1 MKKRTKLLASILAVA
16 MATTS
21 FASCFGGGDD
31 SEFYTIDYYFVQN
44 GTLTPQDL
52 NVVEDAMNVI
62 LEQEL
67 EAHVAL
73 HPVPAWSYDEK
84 LNLLINSGDKFDICF
99 TSSWVNN
106 YKGKIAK
113 EAYLD
118 ITEMLPEYAPTL
130 YANVDSSLYE
140 ALKVDGKIYGILNLQ
155 ILPRTPGYAVE
166 KTSWEAFCAETGF
179 SAADVKKS
187 QDIEPYL
194 AYVKANYSDA
204 EFIFQPLDPSGLI
217 VEGGFDDI
225 MGITYP
231 GAVSVADDPSDGLTV
246 VNQFATD
253 FYKNAFQMSV
263 DFYKKGYIHNALEKS
278 YDYTKGYCWNL
289 ATWKPGADG
298 EQTQQAGGRE
308 MVTFPIGESVMY
320 NSWLLSNINAISAT
334 SEDPVKSLKF
344 LELLNTNKEL
354 YSLITFG
361 VEGKHYTKLSDT
373 RAEVIANTK
382 YTMSTVG
389 WQFSNQF
396 NAYLLPGQEDGVW
409 EKTAALNES
418 AKHSPLIGF
427 SFDSNKVDL
436 QLTNCYQAYMEYI
449 NEFIYGIDTEAGQFE
464 RQYNKFLTK
473 LNLAGAETIIAE
485 MQSQLDAYLASK

>member
-1 MKKRTKLLASILAVA
+1 MKKGKKLLSALLSLLVA
-16 MATTS
+16 TGA
-21 FASCFGGGDD
+21 FAGCESGDD
-31 SEFYTIDYYFVQN
+31 GAFYTIDYYFIQN

-52 NVVEDAMNVI
+52 DVVEDAMNVI
-62 LEQEL
+62 LEEQL

-106 YKGKIAK
+106 YKGKVAK

-130 YANVDSSLYE
+130 YANVNSNLYE
-140 ALKVDGKIYGILNLQ
+140 ALKVDGKIYGVLNLQ
-155 ILPRTPGYAVE
+155 VLPRTPGYAVE

-194 AYVKANYSDA
+194 AYVKANYPDA
-204 EFIFQPLDPSGLI
+204 EFIYQPLDPSGLI

-231 GAVSVADDPSDGLTV
+231 GAVSVNDDPSDGLTV
-246 VNQFATD
+246 VNQFETD
-253 FYKNAFQMSV
+253 FYKEAFQMSV

-298 EQTQQAGGRE
+298 EQAQQAGGRE

-320 NSWLLSNINAISAT
+320 NSWLLSNVNAISAT
-334 SEDPVKSLKF
+334 SEDPEKSLKF

-361 VEGKHYTKLSDT
+361 IEGQHYTKLSDT

-382 YTMSTVG
+382 YTMATVG

-409 EKTAALNES
+409 EETATLNEE
-418 AKHSPLIGF
+418 AKYSPLIGF
-427 SFDSNKVDL
+427 SFDSFSVDL
-436 QLTNCYQAYMEYI
+436 ELTNCYQAYMEYI
-449 NEFIYGIDTEAGQFE
+449 NEFIYGIDTEDGQFE

-473 LNLAGAETIIAE
+473 LNLAGADKIVAE
-485 MQSQLDAYLASK
+485 MQKQLDAWLASK